1 MASIPAYATGF
12 AVFDRQQLSAES
24 FDAGRAEAR
33 DELAVVFF
41 RGLECLNCGLNC
53 EIARKTMPVQP
64 DTIRALSFRWFHS
77 NVYEHREPDQRSM
90 LYGAPAWLFF
100 YRGKRLAPATG
111 WHDLGRFEAASLP
124 RGRRFG
130 PSTRKRVRTPIDR
143 LRAKV
148 RPIEKN

>member
-100 YRGKRLAPATG
+100 YRGSVSPRQPAGTTSG
-111 WHDLGRFEAASLP
+111 GSR
-124 RGRRFG
+124 
-130 PSTRKRVRTPIDR
+130 R
-143 LRAKV
+143 LRCREGEDSGRQRESGYV
-148 RPIEKN
+148 RR

>member
-53 EIARKTMPVQP
+53 EIARKTKPVQP
-64 DTIRALSFRWFHS
+64 DTIRALSFVGFAAT
-77 NVYEHREPDQRSM
+77 SM
-90 LYGAPAWLFF
+90 NTGNRTSAPCFTAHP
-100 YRGKRLAPATG
+100 RDSSST
-111 WHDLGRFEAASLP
+111 AASVSP
-124 RGRRFG
+124 RQPAGTTSGGSR
-130 PSTRKRVRTPIDR
+130 R
-143 LRAKV
+143 LRCREGEDSGRQRESGYV
-148 RPIEKN
+148 RR